1 MDIKIPTT
9 GNRLLLIE
17 EASAILGVSPQTL
30 RNWEKDGRLVSERTS
45 GGHRRYSEET
55 IDRLKKVRM
64 GDNEIIIPNISPSQ
78 IMKTIKSF
86 LLGFKSDEKVN
97 VIINT
102 NQLDRKVTFTVDSED
117 GLETRIKTFKMED

>member
-1 MDIKIPTT
+1 MNIPTT
-9 GNRLLLIE
+9 GNRILPIE

-30 RNWEKDGRLVSERTS
+30 RNWEKDGRLVSERTA

-55 IDRLKKVRM
+55 IDRLKKIRM

-78 IMKTIKSF
+78 IMKTMKSF
-86 LLGFKSDEKVN
+86 LSGFESDAKVS